1 MKWNYLSQKKV
12 KNIDQLLKTIIGN
25 RQIDDEKEFFNPT
38 NPLEIKAK
46 DYGIDEKQLAIAVK
60 RVQQAVANQEQVL
73 IYGDYDADGIC
84 ATAILWLTLRS
95 LGLEAKPF
103 IPDRAKHGYGISIKA
118 LKEIFDQQKPGLII
132 TVDNG
137 IVAHEPLEWL
147 KEQKVDV
154 IVTDHHQPS
163 KKPVSA
169 LTTVH
174 STLIS
179 GGAVSW
185 VLSRALNEKLSQQ
198 LLDLAAVS
206 TVADQMSLL
215 GVNRSL
221 VKYGLQELRNT
232 ERVGIKALFEAA
244 SVSSKNIGVGT
255 IGFMLAPR
263 INAAGR
269 ISQGLLALRLLC
281 TSDPRSAGK
290 LARNLNLL
298 NQERQSLT
306 SEQFLEALK
315 QAQEQKNEK
324 LLFITSPN
332 FHEGVIGLLAG
343 RLTEKFFKPSIVVAT
358 DGEVSKASARSV
370 KGVDVTKLIRQVED
384 ELLSVGGHELAAGF
398 SAETQ
403 KIESVKDKLLK
414 IAQEEVD
421 AKLLTAQM
429 NIDALVDHSLLKI
442 ETVEALNKLEPY
454 GLGNPEPVV
463 ALQGMGLVDKRL
475 IGAAKNH
482 LKLALKSDQPNSQ
495 IIDALAW
502 RQAARIQQL
511 ESQAQLDVACCLEI
525 NRWNGKES
533 VQMRL
538 RDFKPAEQSSA
549 G

>member
-118 LKEIFDQQKPGLII
+118 LKEIFDQQKPDLII